1 LEGIDMKVVILAG
14 GSGERFWPLSTNETP
29 KQFLKL
35 FSDKTLLRETFERI
49 SYKMDV
55 SDIYVVTNV
64 MYEKETV
71 EELKRITERKYLT

>member
-1 LEGIDMKVVILAG
+1 MKVVILAG